1 MNSVVESVTSLQ
13 QFFPGSSDPI
23 KFLDLDCDQDTIGS
37 ESLTSFDTAEQS
49 LVSRSEVL
57 NRASLSVS
65 DQNPERLALAV
76 EVSANNN
83 NPEMANYS
91 VIDSS
96 VKKKPLEL
104 KIHPG
109 LPFSQ
114 NFDNPFGLPQNDHFN
129 KQ

>member
-1 MNSVVESVTSLQ
+1 M
-13 QFFPGSSDPI
+13 
-23 KFLDLDCDQDTIGS
+23 
-37 ESLTSFDTAEQS
+37 
-49 LVSRSEVL
+49 SRSEVL

-109 LPFSQ
+109 LP
-114 NFDNPFGLPQNDHFN
+114 
-129 KQ
+129 